1 MKWLDNDK
9 KTKDILRNNHC
20 FINAKTLALINGTF
34 LAFTKKLKLHPNEKT
49 LMNRN
54 NYFSPLCTAVYLA
67 IIGLQQLY
75 NSSNSSHQKRRLSNF
90 G

>member
-1 MKWLDNDK
+1 MN
-9 KTKDILRNNHC
+9 
-20 FINAKTLALINGTF
+20 NGTF
-34 LAFTKKLKLHPNEKT
+34 LALPRNYNYIRMQKKT
-49 LMNRN
+49 LMNTN
-54 NYFSPLCTAVYLA
+54 NYVNPLCTAVYLA